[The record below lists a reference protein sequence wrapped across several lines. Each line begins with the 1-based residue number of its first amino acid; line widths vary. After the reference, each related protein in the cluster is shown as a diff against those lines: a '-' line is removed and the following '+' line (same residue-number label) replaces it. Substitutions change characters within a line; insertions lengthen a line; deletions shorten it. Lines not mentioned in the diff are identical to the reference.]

1 MRAQEGKMKDS
12 GVSRASTLLEG
23 ADIAA
28 REARLEDRLAELEKR
43 EQAIQER
50 EEALRAAEQEKKQVL
65 LRIPM
70 SLWNAL
76 ARWADRDLRSIN
88 GQIEYLLTR
97 AVREKEKKEEK

>member
-1 MRAQEGKMKDS
+1 MRVQEGKTKDS
-12 GVSRASTLLEG
+12 GVSRASTPLNG

-50 EEALRAAEQEKKQVL
+50 EEALRAAEQEVL